1 MRLVRLAVLGSLCST
16 IASPVAAFVL
26 IFSDG
31 FESGNRAAWDPPT
44 YCPATSTF
52 TLTAPGAAV
61 DAWTVPAAQKVRTTD
76 LPPAAS
82 SGTLRLFAARNEF
95 EPLVVALHPPAADAA
110 LVSAT
115 LAPFAGLGPGATVDL
130 RQATYT
136 GDHIEA
142 LQPLVARTLHPAEAP
157 LVLWVT
163 IYVPADAPP
172 GLHTSTLTVDF
183 SNRPDVVVP
192 VELYVFNALLP
203 PAATFQSQLPV
214 TFTDPADARKQLL
227 FDHRLTPATPTW
239 PSGFR
244 WNITWDQNVH
254 PATRCTTFDDET
266 DHEPNPDYALGDL
279 AQEWLLGSG
288 WNGVGFPSAEL
299 FRFVSNSEPR
309 PPTFCGI
316 PRETGTVSPPQ
327 WGSAAYNAEW
337 SDFLGGL
344 ENYLQGLGLLS
355 KTFYYAMNEP
365 ANATDYNLAAHLCRL
380 TAAAA
385 PGLRLAISEEPK
397 PEIAENA
404 AGACGYD
411 LWLAHFGELK
421 RSYAAERMLLG
432 EEVWL
437 YSLAPDFW
445 VNPTVTARQGSEVR
459 MLPWIAWAERVR
471 GWSYY
476 DGDSFFSLGNST
488 VRLELLREGFEDY
501 EYLVLANGGE
511 PPRPGVVE
519 VADRAA
525 LSAAHSEIDWNHDAD
540 AQAALRCELGRY
552 LEGHRTDMPA
562 LQLAGTRPRAE
573 YYINFQPCCAPTN
586 PPSPLVF
593 GGHTWIQIGWNPWSD
608 ALGYGWRGPN
618 QGNPGILLAAY
629 DITHPAYNILETTY
643 IWDDFGRE
651 NLFEF
656 DLENGRYLVTV
667 GVGRG
672 GLGNPDPHNAMVE
685 GIRVVDQ
692 QVLSDITEASTEVE
706 LTDGRLSLVIGGRS
720 DATGDWAY
728 TFLAYLTIVPVP

>member
-1 MRLVRLAVLGSLCST
+1 MRLVRLAVLCSLCSSL
-16 IASPVAAFVL
+16 ASPLAAFVE

-52 TLTAPGAAV
+52 TFTAPGAAV
-61 DAWTVPAAQKVRTTD
+61 DAWTVPAAQKVLATD
-76 LPPAAS
+76 VAPAAS
-82 SGTLRLFAARNEF
+82 GSTLRLFAARNEF
-95 EPLVVALHPPAADAA
+95 EPLVLALHPPVANAA
-110 LVSAT
+110 LVAAT
-115 LAPFAGLGPGATVDL
+115 LAPFAGLGTGATIEV

-136 GDHIEA
+136 GDRTEA
-142 LQPLVARTLHPAEAP
+142 LVPLVGHTIQPFDP
-157 LVLWVT
+157 PFVVWVT
-163 IYVPADAPP
+163 IFVPADATP
-172 GLHTSTLTVDF
+172 GLHTSTLTIDF
-183 SNRPDVVVP
+183 SNRPDIVVP

-203 PAATFQSQLPV
+203 ASATFQSQLPV
-214 TFTDPADARKQLL
+214 GFTDPPDARKQLL

-254 PATRCTTFDDET
+254 LATRCTTFDDET
-266 DHEPNPDYALGDL
+266 DHEPNPNYALGDL

-288 WNGVGFPSAEL
+288 WNGVGFPEAEL

-309 PPTFCGI
+309 PATFCGI
-316 PRETGTVSPPQ
+316 GREAGTVSPPH

-355 KTFYYAMNEP
+355 KTFYYVQNEP
-365 ANATDYNLAAHLCRL
+365 AGTTDYDLAAHLCRL
-380 TAAAA
+380 SKAAA
-385 PGLRLAISEEPK
+385 PSLRLAISEEPK
-397 PEIAENA
+397 PEIAEHA

-421 RSYAAERMLLG
+421 RSYAATRQLLG

-445 VNPTVTARQGSEVR
+445 VNPTDASRQGSEAR
-459 MLPWIAWAERVR
+459 MLPWIAWADRAR

-476 DGDSFFSLGNST
+476 DGDSFFAAGNPT

-501 EYLVLANGGE
+501 EYLVLANGGT
-511 PPRPGVVE
+511 PPQPGVVE
-519 VADRAA
+519 PADRAA
-525 LSAAHSEIDWNHDAD
+525 FSAAHSEIDWNHDAG

-562 LQLAGTRPRAE
+562 LQRAGTRPRAE
-573 YYINFQPCCAPTN
+573 YYINFQPCCAPAN
-586 PPSPLVF
+586 PSSPLVF

-618 QGNPGILLAAY
+618 QGNSGVLLAAY
-629 DITHPAYNILETTY
+629 DTSRPAYNLLETSY

-656 DLENGRYLVTV
+656 DLQNGRYLVTV

-672 GLGNPDPHNAMVE
+672 GIGNPDPHNAMVE

-728 TFLAYLTIVPVP
+728 TFLAYMTIIPVP